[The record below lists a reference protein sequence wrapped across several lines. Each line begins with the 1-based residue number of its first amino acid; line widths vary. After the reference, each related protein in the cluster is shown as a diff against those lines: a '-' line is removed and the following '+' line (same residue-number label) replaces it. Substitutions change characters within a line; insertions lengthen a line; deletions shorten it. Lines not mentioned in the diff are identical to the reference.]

1 MTTPARGP
9 LVIAVCGTRDVRV
22 AGALRE
28 QIAKRYGRLPL
39 ARALAEELASLHV
52 PHYVDARELEFPI
65 LSLGLVQA
73 RLASPF
79 EALVLGTHQTPPH
92 EDDTWGLADI
102 VTRWL
107 ELTEGVAARPVK
119 VEANPTLL
127 EPLVR
132 ELGEK
137 LAPMV
142 RAAVRAHRRVVYL
155 RAGGTPDLALA
166 IQIVLAGLAPT
177 RPPEVRAVLDPFYLR
192 GKPPPGAL
200 PRDRGIGGIAASVR
214 PSAALSIAAG
224 LGRFSAALELLE
236 PRDAVHAAG
245 IEMAQWLATPHRAR
259 PSPACCELACSA
271 LWPPLDER
279 IRRSLAADT
288 RALAVSSEVAWI
300 RAALA
305 GDPTVDW
312 DVAINRAA
320 ALAKALKVDDHK
332 STSWLRALRNRSW
345 LAHGQDRPS
354 AAAIGHQIESVLLEL
369 ERRAGRSP
377 LPELME
383 CLLRPAK
390 GPGAGA
396 EVPVGARVLIAA
408 AAMLAPAAREDV
420 VGWAE
425 RAGDHDVDA
434 VLDDLDGLLGEGP
447 GAGRSPIALI
457 GVDQGGGDR
466 RDTAPLARRLA
477 ARLRARGIPAEA
489 LVIAANPADAQ
500 ACEIELADRLP
511 SLIGAAPAVAVL
523 EAGGALGLRHAM
535 LCASLDLAAKAGASV
550 TVRRRLRDGGAVA
563 LPFDRLI
570 PAVVE
575 RGLDAELVEARDPE
589 ALRALQPREGTRTEP
604 DLLDA
609 CLALRRGT
617 IADRELVLAQRSC
630 SQAKWA
636 GASREQVLTAAR
648 MADVRWELKRGDP
661 NVAAARARDL
671 HRRLVLSVLSPDTRL
686 HRSIADLHGGPK
698 PPYAQV
704 RCGDPGPLLDAWSEK
719 GLYDGAL
726 EIARCEDPGCA
737 FARVRDLLG
746 PQAQSIAAFDR
757 SFHGTRISFAYKTRL
772 DKEPGEARGKLIDSL
787 ARSLPCDHEE
797 AFDRY
802 EERLRELADVPD
814 LGDPISDLLH
824 AREPD
829 LGRRKPGVVGL

>member
-1 MTTPARGP
+1 MTTPACGP

-28 QIAKRYGRLPL
+28 QIAKRYGRVPL

-52 PHYVDARELEFPI
+52 PHYVDAKELEFPI

-73 RLASPF
+73 RLSSPF
-79 EALVLGTHQTPPH
+79 EALILGTHQTPPH
-92 EDDTWGLADI
+92 ENDTWGLADI

-107 ELTEGVAARPVK
+107 ALTEGVAARPVK

-177 RPPEVRAVLDPFYLR
+177 RPPEVRAVLDPVYLR

-200 PRDRGIGGIAASVR
+200 PHDRGIGGIAASVR

-245 IEMAQWLATPHRAR
+245 IEMAQWLANPHRAR
-259 PSPACCELACSA
+259 PSPACCELACSG
-271 LWPPLDER
+271 LWQPLGER
-279 IRRSLAADT
+279 VRRSLAADT
-288 RALAVSSEVAWI
+288 RALAVSGEVAWI

-320 ALAKALKVDDHK
+320 ALAKALKLDDNE
-332 STSWLRALRNRSW
+332 STSWLRAERNRSW
-345 LAHGQDRPS
+345 LAHGQERPS
-354 AAAIGHQIESVLLEL
+354 AASIPHKIEPVLVEL
-369 ERRAGRSP
+369 ERRAGCSP
-377 LPELME
+377 LPDLME
-383 CLLRPAK
+383 CLLRPLEA
-390 GPGAGA
+390 AGGSG
-396 EVPVGARVLIAA
+396 EVPLGARVLIAA
-408 AAMLAPAAREDV
+408 AAMLPHAAREDV
-420 VGWAE
+420 AGWAE
-425 RAGDHDVDA
+425 RAGDHEVDA

-466 RDTAPLARRLA
+466 RDTAPLAHRLA
-477 ARLRARGIPAEA
+477 ARLRARGAPAEA
-489 LVIAANPADAQ
+489 LVIAANPADAL
-500 ACEIELADRLP
+500 ACEIELADRLAG
-511 SLIGAAPAVAVL
+511 LIGTAPDVAIL
-523 EAGGALGLRHAM
+523 EAGGAPGLRHAM
-535 LCASLDLAAKAGASV
+535 LCASLDLAAKAGASF

-570 PAVVE
+570 RAVVE

-589 ALRALQPREGTRTEP
+589 ALRALDPREGRER

-617 IADRELVLAQRSC
+617 IADRELVLAQKAC
-630 SQAKWA
+630 SQAEWA
-636 GASREQVLTAAR
+636 GASREQVLTAVR
-648 MADVRWELKRGDP
+648 MADVHWELRLGDP
-661 NVAAARARDL
+661 YVAAARARDL
-671 HRRLVLSVLSPDTRL
+671 HRRLVLSVLPTDTRL
-686 HRSIADLHGGPK
+686 NRSISDLHGGPK
-698 PPYAQV
+698 PPHTRV
-704 RCGDPGPLLDAWSEK
+704 RCGEVVPLLDAWSK
-719 GLYDGAL
+719 KPLYDGVL

-746 PQAQSIAAFDR
+746 RQAQSIAALDR
-757 SFHGTRISFAYKTRL
+757 NFHNMRNEFGHEIRL
-772 DKEPGEARGKLIDSL
+772 HKDPEEARGRLIRSL
-787 ARSLPCDHEE
+787 ARFLSCAGEE

-802 EERLRELADVPD
+802 EERLRELADVLD
-814 LGDPISDLLH
+814 MGDPISDLLR
-824 AREPD
+824 AREP
-829 LGRRKPGVVGL
+829 GRG